1 MSGTVNP
8 ALSPK
13 PRSNQKMNT
22 NDIVKRL
29 KQLDTPAVSDAL
41 DRLELPGRVTHL
53 RRLTTEQRIAGQVL
67 TVKLGTGEALE
78 GSPRH
83 LCTSAVEAANPG
95 DILVIEQR
103 SGVEAAGW
111 GGILSNG
118 AKVRGIAGI
127 ICDGPVR
134 DVDESRDLNFP
145 VFADRAVPTTA
156 RGRIVEEAFNEA
168 VSVGDA
174 TVTPGDYVL
183 ADGSGICFLIAG
195 RTEEILEVAEMVA
208 KREALM
214 TKAVLAGEPIS
225 QVMGADYEDM
235 LRND

>member
-1 MSGTVNP
+1 MTSGT
-8 ALSPK
+8 
-13 PRSNQKMNT
+13 
-22 NDIVKRL
+22 IVERL
-29 KQLDTPAVSDAL
+29 AKLDTPAVSDAL

-53 RRLTTEQRIAGQVL
+53 RRLTTERRIAGQVL
-67 TVKLGTGEALE
+67 TVKLGTGKALD
-78 GSPRH
+78 GPPRH
-83 LCTSAVEAANPG
+83 LCTSAVEAARPG

-134 DVDESRDLNFP
+134 DVDESRDLDFP
-145 VFADRAVPTTA
+145 VFAERPIPTTA
-156 RGRIVEEAFNEA
+156 RGRIVEEAFNNP
-168 VSVGDA
+168 VNIGDA

-183 ADGSGICFLIAG
+183 ADGSGICFLEQSRAI
-195 RTEEILEVAEMVA
+195 EILDVAEMVA

-214 TKAVLAGEPIS
+214 TEAVLSGEPIS
-225 QVMGADYEDM
+225 KVMGADYEDM
-235 LRND
+235 LRKD